1 MKYNEIGFNKEVIA
15 NGYSTG
21 IIRRVED
28 DGTIRPP
35 KLIVRGSGLTAGVA
49 YVTIKLAN
57 GGIALIPLDEDE
69 ENGAI

>member
-1 MKYNEIGFNKEVIA
+1 MKYNEIGFNRDIA
-15 NGYSTG
+15 VNGYSTG
-21 IIRRVED
+21 IIRKVEN

-35 KLIVRGSGLTAGVA
+35 KMIAVAAGLSAGVA
-49 YVTIKLAN
+49 YVTVKLAN